1 MAHWKRVRKHGN
13 TDNSAIQEREMGF
26 RPCSKPDCP
35 SRFYARGLCELH
47 YEELKRQER
56 PIYKIWVNMRQRCN
70 NPKNPKYKDY
80 GGRGIVVCE
89 HWNSFAN
96 FAADMGERP
105 DSHSIDRIDVNGNY
119 EPSNCRWATAK
130 LQRANQR

>member
-1 MAHWKRVRKHGN
+1 MAHWKRVRKHG
-13 TDNSAIQEREMGF
+13 TTGSATILKRVEGF
-26 RPCSKPDCP
+26 RPCTKPDC
-35 SRFYARGLCELH
+35 SNRFYARGFCLQH

-80 GGRGIVVCE
+80 GGRGITVCKR
-89 HWNSFAN
+89 WDN
-96 FAADMGERP
+96 FSNFMTDMGERP
-105 DSHSIDRIDVNGNY
+105 EGNSIDRKNVNGNY

-130 LQRANQR
+130 QQRANQR